1 MNNESLK
8 YSLNWDEVISPYPEL
23 GVDWDFHKLL
33 PFKVLD
39 SDVENCEYSF
49 RGGWWYGD
57 CEVRLF
63 LNGVY
68 RYETHTRTSIM
79 ARSFKNS
86 YSLWRSH
93 MMVRPTNDARPCDN
107 PCKNKGICYHVADP
121 IGHYCECTPGWCGA
135 TCEVTDP
142 CQNGGKCEAVEDP
155 MGHHCACTPGWCG
168 ATCELTDPC
177 QNGAKCEA
185 AEDPT
190 GHHCACMPGWCGA
203 TCEETNPCKNGAK
216 CPSVEEPM
224 SCHCN
229 SSWCCKT
236 C

>member
-23 GVDWDFHKLL
+23 GVDWDIHKLL

-68 RYETHTRTSIM
+68 VYRYDTQTLTSIV
-79 ARSFKNS
+79 ARSFNNS

-107 PCKNKGICYHVADP
+107 PVPYPHRKN
-121 IGHYCECTPGWCGA
+121 
-135 TCEVTDP
+135 
-142 CQNGGKCEAVEDP
+142 
-155 MGHHCACTPGWCG
+155 
-168 ATCELTDPC
+168 
-177 QNGAKCEA
+177 
-185 AEDPT
+185 
-190 GHHCACMPGWCGA
+190 
-203 TCEETNPCKNGAK
+203 
-216 CPSVEEPM
+216 S
-224 SCHCN
+224 
-229 SSWCCKT
+229 
-236 C
+236 